1 MDELFDRL
9 GDIFTHIDSLNNS
22 LYISKKGE
30 ENICS

>member
-1 MDELFDRL
+1 MDELSNRL

-22 LYISKKGE
+22 LYLFKKGE